1 MGTIAETTMRRLIPF
16 AALTAA
22 LATTRALSAQT
33 PQQDSAAHR
42 TWNVPG
48 STTPTKTTTP
58 TTTTPTTSTSQAHT
72 QIVADT
78 AFIRE
83 VRTDNQ
89 VEIRLGNVAE
99 TRASNSAV
107 KQFAQKMVS
116 DHTTLNNQWGSV
128 ATRNGLTA
136 PANLDAAQQ
145 QLVSRLSS
153 LSGAEF
159 DREYMSSMVQAHQEA
174 VSTFQRLGPS
184 AQSPEVRQLASSGL
198 PILQQHLTM
207 AQQVANQVG
216 ASVATHAKVPTGAV
230 ANGKNGGTGV
240 KADQDF
246 VAEVVQGHDME
257 VQLADIERQKGKDT
271 KVKDFAGNMRSHFKD
286 YGDRWHNIA
295 SNDKLTV
302 PDHLGH
308 LHQDKIDR
316 LKSASGNQVDRVYL
330 DIVRETVGSMVPY
343 YQNEGHA
350 AKSAPVRNL
359 ADKELPVIQQHLNRA
374 EELGRQTTANASDKD
389 KDKDKDKVSNSN
401 K

>member
-22 LATTRALSAQT
+22 FATTRALSAQT

-48 STTPTKTTTP
+48 TTPTKTTNP
-58 TTTTPTTSTSQAHT
+58 TTTTPTSSTSQARA

-89 VEIRLGNVAE
+89 VEIRLGDVAE
-99 TRASNSAV
+99 KRASNSAV

-159 DREYMSSMVQAHQEA
+159 DREYM
-174 VSTFQRLGPS
+174 
-184 AQSPEVRQLASSGL
+184 
-198 PILQQHLTM
+198 
-207 AQQVANQVG
+207 
-216 ASVATHAKVPTGAV
+216 
-230 ANGKNGGTGV
+230 
-240 KADQDF
+240 
-246 VAEVVQGHDME
+246 
-257 VQLADIERQKGKDT
+257 
-271 KVKDFAGNMRSHFKD
+271 
-286 YGDRWHNIA
+286 
-295 SNDKLTV
+295 
-302 PDHLGH
+302 
-308 LHQDKIDR
+308 
-316 LKSASGNQVDRVYL
+316 
-330 DIVRETVGSMVPY
+330 RE
-343 YQNEGHA
+343 
-350 AKSAPVRNL
+350 
-359 ADKELPVIQQHLNRA
+359 
-374 EELGRQTTANASDKD
+374 
-389 KDKDKDKVSNSN
+389 
-401 K
+401 